1 MRSMRVT
8 WGSESLDYDDLCIHS
23 DIGMPVGYKPPKFD
37 IFYGTCDPHA
47 HLRAYCDKLVGVGRN
62 EKLRMKLFIRSLSEE
77 ALTWY
82 TRQDPRKWSDW
93 QDMAGDFMN
102 RFGFNTE
109 ITPDR
114 FSLSNIQKK
123 VTESFQDYAR
133 RWRIEAARVMPL
145 LDESELSKYFIR
157 AQEGIYF
164 EKMMGSMGQ
173 KFAYLVK
180 MGDFLE
186 EGIKSGKIQ
195 SMVALQDT
203 SKAIQSGS
211 ISGIKKKKEDISN
224 ITPYY
229 RRGKSSRRYP
239 TNPQIFAHAPYVPY
253 PAYNAQPHYNPPR
266 APTYQNPP
274 RLYTPVQAP
283 VHENRPSYAPR
294 PHPTPEVGNTRTYT
308 PIAEPLAQL
317 FERLRTARLLQ
328 PIEGRIPDPI
338 PRNFEG
344 NKRCAYHSGIQ
355 GHDTEECFGLKNQVE
370 ALIKSGAIQCTS
382 APPNVNNNPLPNHG
396 NRAVNMIS
404 FDEEYDL
411 EGTIVSVGN
420 TEAFVATSPTAPIIT
435 VQLKAP
441 VIVQTYQPKFVM
453 TTVVARKRD
462 YDSRVVP
469 WDYQLKGKAKM
480 METAVAHGMTR
491 SGRCYVPEDLNRGSS
506 SKKHHQ
512 RRNITDVEAAEFW
525 KKMQTNS

>member
-1 MRSMRVT
+1 M
-8 WGSESLDYDDLCIHS
+8 
-23 DIGMPVGYKPPKFD
+23 GYKPPKVD
-37 IFYGTCDPHA
+37 IFDGTGDPHA
-47 HLRAYCDKLVGVGRN
+47 HLRAYFDKLVGVGRN
-62 EKLRMKLFIRSLSEE
+62 EKLRMKLFIRSLSGE

-123 VTESFQDYAR
+123 ATESFQDYAR
-133 RWRIEAARVMPL
+133 RWRIEAARVLPP

-173 KFAYLVK
+173 KLADLVK

-186 EGIKSGKIQ
+186 EGIKFGKIQ
-195 SMVALQDT
+195 SMAALQAA

-211 ISGIKKKKEDISN
+211 ISGIKKKKKDISN

-229 RRGKSSRRYP
+229 RRGESSRRYP

-274 RLYTPVQAP
+274 RPYTPIQAP
-283 VHENRPSYAPR
+283 VHQNRPPYAPR
-294 PHPTPEVGNTRTYT
+294 PRPTPEVRNTRTYT
-308 PIAEPLAQL
+308 PIAKPLAQL
-317 FERLRTARLLQ
+317 FERLRTAGLLQ
-328 PIEGRIPDPI
+328 PVKGRIPDPI
-338 PRNFEG
+338 PRNFDG

-355 GHDTEECFGLKNQVE
+355 GHDTEECFSLKNQIE
-370 ALIKSGAIQCTS
+370 ALIKSGAIQCTTN
-382 APPNVNNNPLPNHG
+382 AP
-396 NRAVNMIS
+396 R
-404 FDEEYDL
+404 
-411 EGTIVSVGN
+411 T
-420 TEAFVATSPTAPIIT
+420 
-435 VQLKAP
+435 
-441 VIVQTYQPKFVM
+441 
-453 TTVVARKRD
+453 
-462 YDSRVVP
+462 
-469 WDYQLKGKAKM
+469 
-480 METAVAHGMTR
+480 
-491 SGRCYVPEDLNRGSS
+491 
-506 SKKHHQ
+506 
-512 RRNITDVEAAEFW
+512 
-525 KKMQTNS
+525 